1 MTWFFVGR
9 TEDGYLDAL
18 RRAHALDPSAGP
30 FEAYRADIEHDCIVG
45 TPDRA
50 IARLREYA
58 DAGVQRVFLNHELYD
73 DADMVTLLAT
83 DVLPEVP

>member
-1 MTWFFVGR
+1 
-9 TEDGYLDAL
+9 
-18 RRAHALDPSAGP
+18 
-30 FEAYRADIEHDCIVG
+30 VG